1 MSKKIT
7 MTDAEYRLLPAI
19 NYSNLKHMR
28 KSPLHYRHK
37 VDAGEDVA
45 LSAKLAWFRAVHTL
59 VLEPFAFQDEY
70 VVYLGKRDRRTKM
83 YKAFLAEHPG
93 RSVLSLDEHDRAMTI
108 ASSVNEH
115 PWVAEMLAHEGTET
129 EVVMVWDDASAGP
142 CKGKADL
149 LHYSEEHGLIV
160 ADLKTFSTTDGR
172 QIARTGAQ
180 YGWHIQFAH
189 YLHGAAH
196 HFGLSLA
203 DVPYKC
209 LSIVVEADAPHD
221 VTVCEWDEVSI
232 DHALAQHRGLLDH
245 VAVCERSQRWP
256 GRAALQTIS
265 IPDYLL

>member
-28 KSPLHYRHK
+28 KSPLHYRYK
-37 VDAGEDVA
+37 VDAGDDPA
-45 LSAKLAWFRAVHTL
+45 LSAKLAWFRAVHSL
-59 VLEPFAFQDEY
+59 VLEPFDVQSEY
-70 VVYLGKRDRRTKM
+70 VIYEGRRDRRTKK
-83 YKAFLAEHPG
+83 YQEFLALHPG
-93 RSVLSLDEHDRAMTI
+93 KSVLNTKEYKRAATI
-108 ASSVNEH
+108 ALAVNEH
-115 PWVAEMLAHEGTET
+115 PWVAEMLAHEGTES
-129 EVVMVWDDASAGP
+129 EAVMVWDDATAGP
-142 CKGKADL
+142 CKGKADMI
-149 LHYSEEHGLIV
+149 HYSDEHGLIV
-160 ADLKTFSTTDGR
+160 ADLKTFTTTDGR
-172 QIARTGAQ
+172 QIARAGAQ
-180 YGWHIQFAH
+180 NGWTLQFAH
-189 YLHGAAH
+189 YLHGAAQ

-221 VTVCEWDEVSI
+221 VTVCEWDEMSI